1 MSITVATVG
10 RWKTALPR
18 SGERSLATGSTHQS
32 IVDVWWQTQRQAIR
46 MDDANLVRQA
56 QQGQASAYEVLVG
69 RWSARVIGY
78 VRSKV
83 GHVQVAED
91 LAQDSLLKAFRALDS
106 LADPDRFGSWLLS
119 IAHRS
124 TLDWLKAKARTEVR
138 FTDLMAPSGNGRSTT
153 QGGESRHRGAADR
166 WASDVDRPDDIVA
179 RDEQREMLWH
189 TIGELPEAQ
198 REVLM
203 IYYYDDVTYK
213 DLAEMLGVSSATINA
228 RLTKARATLREKMS
242 AITESQRRT

>member
-1 MSITVATVG
+1 
-10 RWKTALPR
+10 
-18 SGERSLATGSTHQS
+18 
-32 IVDVWWQTQRQAIR
+32 

-56 QQGQASAYEVLVG
+56 RQGQTSAYEVLVR
-69 RWSARVIGY
+69 RWSARVTGY

-106 LADPDRFGSWLLS
+106 LADPDKFGAWLLS

-138 FTDLMAPSGNGRSTT
+138 FTDLTAPSGNGRSAT
-153 QGGESRHRGAADR
+153 QNGETRRSGADDR
-166 WASDVDRPDDIVA
+166 WQADTERPDEILA

-189 TIGELPEAQ
+189 TIGELPEPQ
-198 REVLM
+198 REVLT

-213 DLAEMLGVSSATINA
+213 DMAEMLGVSSATINA
-228 RLTKARATLREKMS
+228 RLTKARAALREKMS
-242 AITESQRRT
+242 AVNDSQRTK